1 MLHQETTDLVR
12 FCTWPYSNVEGAIK
26 DSQGVCSIKGDT
38 FGPYQT
44 RWIPAVSNEL
54 VAAGAVVLI
63 ILMSG
68 WMIKGASADQGQ
80 LFNIGGGKYKVKK
93 KAGDSG
99 YTVKFAV

>member
-1 MLHQETTDLVR
+1 MLHQETTDLIR
-12 FCTWPYSNVEGAIK
+12 YCTAPFSNVEGQIQDA
-26 DSQGVCSIKGDT
+26 QGFCSIKGDT

-44 RWIPAVSNEL
+44 RWIPSVSNEL

-63 ILMSG
+63 LWLGSWG
-68 WMIKGASADQGQ
+68 IKGASADQGQ